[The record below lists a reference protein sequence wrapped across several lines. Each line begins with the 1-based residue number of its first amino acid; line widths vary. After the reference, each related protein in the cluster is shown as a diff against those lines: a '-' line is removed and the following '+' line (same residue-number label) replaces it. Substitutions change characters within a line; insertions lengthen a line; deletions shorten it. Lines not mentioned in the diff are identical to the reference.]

1 MSPEEVLDIF
11 HDWQRFVSA
20 YDTGAEA
27 SEPLRF
33 ESPISEWMAE
43 CQLHVLG
50 GRLWKYLNRVFS
62 VEADEAEWN
71 IVLADDRNLQTLCE
85 FISDRTR
92 QDFSIQDAVVTAM
105 PVSNDRM
112 FKALRRRLTDLGVE
126 VKDLRPSTPLE
137 PYVIQH
143 FEAVAEAVTAL
154 SPGSLPEIDL
164 RWKIANPIS
173 VVFAFVFVYC
183 LFQALF
189 RYSASVLGSMMFTGI
204 VCFFIVKLWDK
215 RHATKYFT
223 DMETFGDLTR
233 IMVQR
238 RNEGAY

>member
-1 MSPEEVLDIF
+1 MSPEEVLEVF

-27 SEPLRF
+27 SEPLNF
-33 ESPISEWMAE
+33 DSSVSEWMAE
-43 CQLHVLG
+43 CQLHILE

-62 VEADEAEWN
+62 LSADEAEWN
-71 IVLADDRNLQTLCE
+71 IVLVDTRSVLMLCE

-92 QDFSIQDAVVTAM
+92 QDFSIQDSAVSAM

-126 VKDLRPSTPLE
+126 INDLRPSTPLE
-137 PYVIQH
+137 PYVVQH
-143 FEAVAEAVTAL
+143 FEAVAEAVTTL

-164 RWKIANPIS
+164 RWKTANPIA
-173 VVFAFVFVYC
+173 VIAAFVFVYC

-204 VCFFIVKLWDK
+204 VCFFIVKFWDK
-215 RHATKYFT
+215 RHALKYFN
-223 DMETFGDLTR
+223 DMQTFGDLTR

-238 RNEGAY
+238 RNDGAY